1 MALVWVIGSG
11 GLLGGALISELTQS
25 EDTLYEPVTKFNW
38 SNPSVANELIKQAA
52 CQFCAQAAKG
62 PWTIYW
68 AAGTGTMHS
77 TEQALHEETSCLETL
92 ISSLL
97 HDTIL
102 NLNVGA
108 FVFASSAGAIYAG
121 AQEEVITESTVPS
134 PINAYGRE
142 KLQQES
148 LVNQLN
154 KNGQGA
160 SVISCR
166 ITTLYGFKSKDGK
179 QQGLI
184 AQIVRK
190 ILTNQVVHIYVP
202 LETMRDYITAKDAA
216 KQMINVALTL
226 RKTSGIH
233 IKIIASGISTS
244 IAQILA
250 ILKQICK
257 RNLRVITQADEKSAQ
272 YQRVVQFKSEINT
285 GAIEK
290 NQNNLITGISELFT
304 EIQKDIAKHG
314 IES

>member
-11 GLLGGALISELTQS
+11 GLLGGALKTELTQS
-25 EDTLYEPVTKFNW
+25 EDTLFEPITKIIW
-38 SNPSVANELIKQAA
+38 SNPSSANELIKQAA
-52 CQFCAQAAKG
+52 RQFCAQAAKG

-68 AAGTGTMHS
+68 AAGTGNMHS
-77 TEQALHEETSCLETL
+77 TEQALAEETHFLETL
-92 ISSLL
+92 VSSLL
-97 HDTIL
+97 HNSSL

-121 AQEEVITESTVPS
+121 AQEEVISEATNPT

-154 KNGQGA
+154 QNGQGA

-166 ITTLYGFKSKDGK
+166 ITTLYGFKSKDGN

-190 ILTNQVVHIYVP
+190 ILKNQVVHIYVP
-202 LETMRDYITAKDAA
+202 LETMRDYISAKNAA
-216 KQMINVALTL
+216 KQMIEATATL
-226 RKTSGIH
+226 EKTPGIH
-233 IKIIASGISTS
+233 MHIIASGISTS

-272 YQRVVQFKSEINT
+272 YQRVMQFKSIVNPNLFPQ
-285 GAIEK
+285 
-290 NQNNLITGISELFT
+290 NQNNLIEGISDLLDA
-304 EIQKDIAKHG
+304 IQKDGAKNG
-314 IES
+314 WG

>member
-11 GLLGGALISELTQS
+11 GLLGGALITELTQS
-25 EDTLYEPVTKFNW
+25 EDTLFEPLTKFNW
-38 SNPSVANELIKQAA
+38 SNPRVANEQIKQAA
-52 CQFCAQAAKG
+52 REFSTQAAQS

-68 AAGTGTMHS
+68 AAGTGNMHS
-77 TEQALHEETSCLETL
+77 TEQALAEETHFLETL
-92 ISSLL
+92 VSSIL
-97 HDTIL
+97 HDTSL
-102 NLNVGA
+102 NLNVGT

-121 AQEEVITESTVPS
+121 AQEEVITEATVPT
-134 PINAYGRE
+134 PINAYGRT

-160 SVISCR
+160 SVLSCR
-166 ITTLYGFKSKDGK
+166 ISTLYGFKSKNGK

-216 KQMINVALTL
+216 KQMINAALTL
-226 RKTSGIH
+226 RKTLGIH

-250 ILKQICK
+250 ILKQISK

-272 YQRVVQFKSEINT
+272 YQRVVQFKSGINQT
-285 GAIEK
+285 NTVQ
-290 NQNNLITGISELFT
+290 NQNNLIEGISDLLDA
-304 EIQKDIAKHG
+304 IQKDIAKNG
-314 IES
+314 I